1 MKYTEDSDQMA
12 WLHSD
17 DRLELRS
24 SCLLALLRAFGGQ
37 LDASGIP
44 LHSPSDIYGACH
56 DYISHG
62 NKDSQGIVDFYL
74 TNKEAYAK

>member
-1 MKYTEDSDQMA
+1 MNHSEDSDQMA

-17 DRLELRS
+17 DRLALRS

-62 NKDSQGIVDFYL
+62 NTNPKNVVDFYL
-74 TNKEAYAK
+74 KHKEAYAK